1 MKSPLALAIALLV
14 VAGCGPEPVEGIW
27 KGTIQVQE
35 KEGRIQRQANRIGN
49 PVLELKSDKSFTL
62 SAGIQIAGT
71 WAETGNELNFKV
83 EKVNDEPAANLA
95 PLIGLDREDLTIKA
109 RLSDDRRKITIDTI
123 PRVPGSVEFM
133 R

>member
-1 MKSPLALAIALLV
+1 MKSPLAIALALLV
-14 VAGCGPEPVEGIW
+14 TAGCGPESVEGIW
-27 KGTIQVQE
+27 KGTIQVQD

-49 PVLELKSDKSFTL
+49 PVLELKADKSFTL

-83 EKVNDEPAANLA
+83 DTVNSEPAANLA
-95 PLIGLDREDLTIKA
+95 PLLGLDKSDLTIKA
-109 RLSDDRRKITIDTI
+109 RVSDDRRKISIDSI